1 LQRALSFVFSQHSAE
16 LAALCV
22 IPEALPWQRFLVP
35 EGEMQAKED
44 ERAGLVEKVKYEG
57 KYRRLQEQ
65 AKALKLKYDS
75 VASKNAALQQMSG
88 AEGAASAAGAE
99 GTAPAKDEEYKATIA
114 AR

>member
-1 LQRALSFVFSQHSAE
+1 MGRLRE
-16 LAALCV
+16 
-22 IPEALPWQRFLVP
+22 
-35 EGEMQAKED
+35 EMQAKED
-44 ERAGLVEKVKYEG
+44 ERAGLVEKVKDVVG